1 MVLYFFSEAI
11 RNIRDNPLTS
21 LVAVATIAFSLTI
34 FGIFGIFFVN
44 TKGVLDSWGS
54 QVQVTVY
61 LVDGISEDR
70 LSTLRRQMTGMREVE
85 GVDYITKERAYLTF
99 KEGLKGE
106 KGVVEGLTANPFPAS
121 LELRIR
127 REFRNSE
134 GVKGLISRLKGLDGV
149 DDIQYGQEW
158 VERFSAFLGFV
169 KVVGVII
176 GIFLLIATVFT
187 ISNTIKLTLYAR
199 KDEIEI
205 MRLVGATDLF
215 IKTPFLIE
223 GMVEGLL
230 GAILAIAFIYGG
242 MYLLMWNVPIH
253 FIRSVDVPPF
263 LLMGLLIGGLFL
275 GALGSITSV
284 RRFLRV

>member
-21 LVAVATIAFSLTI
+21 LVAVATITLSLTI

-54 QVQVTVY
+54 QVHVMVY
-61 LVDGISEDR
+61 LVDGIGEDR
-70 LSTLRRQMTGMREVE
+70 LYTLRRQISGMREVE

-99 KEGLKGE
+99 KEWLKGE

-127 REFRNSE
+127 REFRSSE
-134 GVKGLISRLKGLDGV
+134 GVKGLVSRLKGLDGV

-158 VERFSAFLGFV
+158 VERFSAFLGFA
-169 KVVGVII
+169 KVVGVTI

-223 GMVEGLL
+223 GMVEGFL
-230 GAILAIAFIYGG
+230 GAVLAIAFIYGG
-242 MYLLMWNVPIH
+242 MYLLMWKVPIH
-253 FIRSVDVPPF
+253 FIGSVDIPPF

-275 GALGSITSV
+275 GAMGSITSV

>member
-1 MVLYFFSEAI
+1 MVLYSFSEAI

-21 LVAVATIAFSLTI
+21 LVAVATITFSLTI

-54 QVQVTVY
+54 QVHVMVY
-61 LVDGISEDR
+61 LVDGIGEDR
-70 LSTLRRQMTGMREVE
+70 LYTLRRQITGMREVE

-106 KGVVEGLTANPFPAS
+106 KGVVEGLTTNPFPAS

-134 GVKGLISRLKGLDGV
+134 GVKGLVSRLKGLDGV

-158 VERFSAFLGFV
+158 VERFSAFLGFA
-169 KVVGVII
+169 KVVGVTI

-199 KDEIEI
+199 RDEIEI

-223 GMVEGLL
+223 GMVEGFL
-230 GAILAIAFIYGG
+230 GAVLAIAFIYGG
-242 MYLLMWNVPIH
+242 MYLLMWKVPIH
-253 FIRSVDVPPF
+253 FIRSVDIPPF